1 MGGLLEWQALVEV
14 VSVGLLANWLTEISD
29 EYWTLDRV
37 CVSLNVLLLAGF
49 FSFPRAKPA
58 GREGR
63 LARTEEERGVGEAQ
77 DPAHLTLWASVR
89 KHL

>member
-14 VSVGLLANWLTEISD
+14 VSVGQLANWLTEISD

-37 CVSLNVLLLAGF
+37 CVSLNVLLSAGF

-63 LARTEEERGVGEAQ
+63 LARTEEGRDVAEVQG
-77 DPAHLTLWASVR
+77 PARSTPWASRR